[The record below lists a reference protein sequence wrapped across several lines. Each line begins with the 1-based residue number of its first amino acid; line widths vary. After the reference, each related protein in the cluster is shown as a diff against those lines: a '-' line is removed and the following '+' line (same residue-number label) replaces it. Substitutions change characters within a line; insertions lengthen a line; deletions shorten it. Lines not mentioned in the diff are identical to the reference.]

1 MNDPSLKRSFR
12 GHKDD
17 VTAVVFNP
25 NLKQAMSTSLDSSL
39 MVWNFKPQLRPFRFV
54 GHKGHV
60 NDVDVNPNGT
70 LIATASQDHTIR
82 LWTNSVEG

>member
-1 MNDPSLKRSFR
+1 MNGTSAPRFAATVSDPSLKRSFR
-12 GHKDD
+12 GHRDN
-17 VTAVVFNP
+17 VTSVVFNP

-60 NDVDVNPNGT
+60 NDVDVNPTGT
-70 LIATASQDHTIR
+70 LMATGA
-82 LWTNSVEG
+82 